1 MNFGGL
7 DFAVLVLYMAGVTAW
22 GAWLGRAN
30 RGGTDY
36 FLGSRNLPWWAVM
49 LSVVATE
56 TSTLTFLSIPGVA
69 YLGTLAFL
77 QLAIGYLAGRAVVAW
92 VLLPAYY
99 RGELSTAY
107 ALLETRFGGAAR
119 RYASGVF
126 MVTRLLADSVRLF
139 ATAIPLAII
148 TGWSYPVSIL
158 VIGAATLAYT
168 YRGGIKAVVWVDALQ
183 MTLYVGGGLIAL
195 LLLHMAVDGG
205 WSAILAS
212 AGSAGKMQVLDF
224 SASPAVAY
232 TFWAGLIGGGFLS
245 MASHGTDQLIVQ
257 RLLTCRDVVQSRRA
271 LVGSGFAVIVQF
283 ALFLFVGLGLWVFF
297 EGREFA
303 GSDEIFARFIIE
315 EMPAGVRGLLIAGV
329 FAAAM
334 SSLSSSI
341 NSLASAS
348 AYDFWGPLR
357 RRRGGG
363 GSTETGGD
371 GGGRGHRRRGRPR
384 HHDRGEDLHAGVGR
398 TADCGRDRVHTAV
411 GGYGGGGG
419 GAGGGL
425 DGVRGAAGRVCAGRA
440 YAAGWRDGC
449 DCRDDGGRGDC
460 GGDLGDGQER
470 GRVAVVRVHRAG
482 GDGGGGIGSQDQAL
496 RTVGESDVVP
506 GWNLVHVAVDAA
518 PDFWIGVDGGGTRS
532 RALVGDREGREVG
545 TARDGGPGLID
556 PARPQATTVEVTL
569 AAVAREAV
577 QTGCRWRSPC
587 APCGPDWRA
596 RAMSAHG
603 RSSKS
608 NCGALS

>member
-36 FLGSRNLPWWAVM
+36 FLGNRNLPWWAVM

-77 QLAIGYLAGRAVVAW
+77 QLAIGYLAGRAVVSW
-92 VLLPAYY
+92 ILLPAYY

-107 ALLETRFGGAAR
+107 ALLETRFGGSAR
-119 RYASGVF
+119 RYASGIF

-168 YRGGIKAVVWVDALQ
+168 YYGGIRAVVWVDALQ
-183 MTLYVGGGLIAL
+183 MALYVGGGLIAL

-224 SASPAVAY
+224 TASPAVAY

-271 LVGSGFAVIVQF
+271 LIGSGFAVIVQF

-357 RRRGGG
+357 RRRGGA

-371 GGGRGHRRRGRPR
+371 VAAAIVAEADRDIMIAGKVFTLVWAGLLIVGAIVFIPLSEGTAAVEVALAAASMAYGGLLGAFALGVLTRRVGQT
-384 HHDRGEDLHAGVGR
+384 GAIVGMTVGVG
-398 TADCGRDRVHTAV
+398 T
-411 GGYGGGGG
+411 
-419 GAGGGL
+419 
-425 DGVRGAAGRVCAGRA
+425 
-440 YAAGWRDGC
+440 
-449 DCRDDGGRGDC
+449 
-460 GGDLGDGQER
+460 
-470 GRVAVVRVHRAG
+470 VVVIWA
-482 GDGGGGIGSQDQAL
+482 
-496 RTVGESDVVP
+496 
-506 GWNLVHVAVDAA
+506 
-518 PDFWIGVDGGGTRS
+518 
-532 RALVGDREGREVG
+532 
-545 TARDGGPGLID
+545 TARS
-556 PARPQATTVEVTL
+556 
-569 AAVAREAV
+569 AVAWPWFVLIGLVVTMVVGSAV
-577 QTGCRWRSPC
+577 RTRR
-587 APCGPDWRA
+587 
-596 RAMSAHG
+596 
-603 RSSKS
+603 
-608 NCGALS
+608 

>member
-7 DFAVLVLYMAGVTAW
+7 DLTVLVLYMLGVTLW

-77 QLAIGYLAGRAVVAW
+77 QLAIGYLAGRAVVGW
-92 VLLPAYY
+92 ILLPAYY

-119 RYASGVF
+119 RYASGIF

-139 ATAIPLAII
+139 ATAIPLALI

-158 VIGAATLAYT
+158 VIGAATLVYT
-168 YRGGIKAVVWVDALQ
+168 YYGGIRAVVWVDALQ
-183 MTLYVGGGLIAL
+183 MALYVAGGLIAL

-212 AGSAGKMQVLDF
+212 AGAAGKTQVLDF
-224 SASPAVAY
+224 STSPRVAY

-271 LVGSGFAVIVQF
+271 LIGSGFAVILQF
-283 ALFLFVGLGLWVFF
+283 ALFLCVGLGLWVFF
-297 EGREFA
+297 EGREF
-303 GSDEIFARFIIE
+303 GSPDEIFSRFIIE
-315 EMPAGVRGLLIAGV
+315 EMPAGLRGLLIAGV

-357 RRRGGG
+357 RRVAGSVGGN
-363 GSTETGGD
+363 
-371 GGGRGHRRRGRPR
+371 GGGRDADAGEADDRDIMIAGKVFTLIWAGLLILGAIVFIPLSQGTAAVEVALAAASMAYGGLLGVFALGVLTRRVSQIGAIV
-384 HHDRGEDLHAGVGR
+384 GMTVGVGTVVMIWA
-398 TADCGRDRVHTAV
+398 TARGAVAWPWFVFIGLVVTVAV
-411 GGYGGGGG
+411 GS
-419 GAGGGL
+419 L
-425 DGVRGAAGRVCAGRA
+425 F
-440 YAAGWRDGC
+440 
-449 DCRDDGGRGDC
+449 
-460 GGDLGDGQER
+460 
-470 GRVAVVRVHRAG
+470 
-482 GDGGGGIGSQDQAL
+482 
-496 RTVGESDVVP
+496 RT
-506 GWNLVHVAVDAA
+506 
-518 PDFWIGVDGGGTRS
+518 R
-532 RALVGDREGREVG
+532 R
-545 TARDGGPGLID
+545 
-556 PARPQATTVEVTL
+556 
-569 AAVAREAV
+569 
-577 QTGCRWRSPC
+577 
-587 APCGPDWRA
+587 
-596 RAMSAHG
+596 
-603 RSSKS
+603 
-608 NCGALS
+608 